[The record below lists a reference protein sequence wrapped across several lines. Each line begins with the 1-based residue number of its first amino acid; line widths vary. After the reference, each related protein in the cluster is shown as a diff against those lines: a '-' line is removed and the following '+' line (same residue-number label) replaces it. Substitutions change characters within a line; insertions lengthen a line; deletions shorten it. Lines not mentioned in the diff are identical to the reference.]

1 MNARVIWSLVATTVV
16 AAVAW
21 PAFMRAGAASPETAP
36 VPGWTAAPVI
46 ADYANRDALVS
57 TYEADAKRNPRD
69 QIIATMLAGQ
79 YLQRYREQADVGDL
93 LRAENEAQRS
103 LRLQPRYNIT
113 ADMTMASALTAFHQ
127 MRPALAYAEEA
138 SRIVPSSFSARAAI
152 ANLDMELGDYTSAKD
167 ELTSRPIDDDP
178 NWDISLARYDELTGH
193 LASARTIID
202 GVQRRMDEV
211 VDNPAETRAWTHWRQ
226 GELAFAAGD
235 TRDAIIHY
243 KEALAIFP
251 GYWHGYDGLAKAYW
265 ASGDWPDALEYASKG
280 ADVYPLP
287 EVLGFE
293 YDAQIA
299 LGQRGNAARTLDL
312 LYAIERIGNAQ
323 GMNDRLIAMFY
334 ADHGLRADDA
344 VAIARRDLARRDDIY
359 AEDTL
364 AWTLA
369 ADGRWPE
376 ARTHSERA
384 VRLGTED
391 ARLQYH
397 AGIIAL
403 HCGDRGEA
411 RRRLEHALS
420 LNPRFNPFQAHDAE
434 RTVAATERSTFMV
447 DRRGLSASRSEA
459 ARPR

>member
-1 MNARVIWSLVATTVV
+1 MNARVIWSLVATSVV
-16 AAVAW
+16 ALVAW
-21 PAFMRAGAASPETAP
+21 PAFMRAGAASSQMPAP
-36 VPGWTAAPVI
+36 AWTAAPVV

-57 TYEADAKRNPRD
+57 TYEQDATRNPRD

-103 LRLQPRYNIT
+103 LRLQPRYNIN

-138 SRIVPSSFSARAAI
+138 SRIVPSSFTARATI
-152 ANLDMELGDYTSAKD
+152 ANLDMELGDYASARD
-167 ELTSRPIDDDP
+167 ELTSRPSDDDP
-178 NWDISLARYDELTGH
+178 NWDISLARYDELTGR

-202 GVQRRMDEV
+202 AVQRRMDEV
-211 VDNPAETRAWTHWRQ
+211 VDDPAETRAWTHWRQ
-226 GELAFAAGD
+226 GELALTAGD
-235 TRDAIIHY
+235 TRGAIARY
-243 KEALAIFP
+243 TEALVIFP

-265 ASGDWPDALEYASKG
+265 ALGDWRDSLEYAKKG
-280 ADVYPLP
+280 ADIYPLP
-287 EVLGFE
+287 EVLGYE
-293 YDAQIA
+293 YDAQVA
-299 LGQRGNAARTLDL
+299 LGRRADAAQTLDL
-312 LYAIERIGNAQ
+312 IYAIDRIGNAQ

-344 VAIARRDLARRDDIY
+344 VTIARRDLARRDDIY

-369 ADGRWPE
+369 ADGRWQE
-376 ARTHSERA
+376 ARVHAARA
-384 VRLGTED
+384 VRLGTQD

-403 HCGDRGEA
+403 HCGDRDEA
-411 RRRLEHALS
+411 RRRLQFALS
-420 LNPRFNPFQAHDAE
+420 LNPRFNPLQADDATAE
-434 RTVAATERSTFMV
+434 LAKLET
-447 DRRGLSASRSEA
+447 
-459 ARPR
+459 